1 MFDFYIHMRIYVC
14 LAVKGA
20 HESVTTELSDVSA
33 GTLNRDHF
41 HW

>member
-1 MFDFYIHMRIYVC
+1 MFDFYIYTRIYVC

-20 HESVTTELSDVSA
+20 HESVTKDTSDVSA
-33 GTLNRDHF
+33 GTLNQNHF